1 MSEGILHCQ
10 LFVLLITAALLIETG
25 QSQTPVA
32 KNVTAVEGERVLLSC
47 SVENSDGSP
56 IQWANSAQQTL
67 FFDEKKALKDTR
79 IELVE
84 RADTVLTISINNATL
99 TDEGIYVCSLFTKP
113 VKTVSTT
120 LTVLAA
126 PKQPVITGYD
136 GVLME
141 GDTIQLTC
149 QSTGS
154 KPAAN
159 IRWFKGNQELKGT
172 NKKTFTVI
180 STVNITVEWVDN
192 MTPVRCQMDHP
203 ALRTTPLQTSQD
215 LHVQYKPRLVI
226 TPSSDIFEEG
236 DTMELSCIATG
247 NPNPSSIQW
256 ARRDGEMPDRARI
269 LGNKLVITALNKTDN
284 GTYKC
289 EGFNNI
295 GHSAEEYTLY
305 VRGECCIPTHDRTAT
320 SITLSSFKDTSAN
333 VILLIRTRTMLLKSQ
348 IGTDQAVIGGVV
360 AVVLFITLCL
370 LIVLTHYFGRQ
381 KGTYFTHEAKGAE
394 DAPDADTA
402 ILNAEGGHSH
412 PEEKKEYFL

>member
-1 MSEGILHCQ
+1 
-10 LFVLLITAALLIETG
+10 
-25 QSQTPVA
+25 
-32 KNVTAVEGERVLLSC
+32 
-47 SVENSDGSP
+47 
-56 IQWANSAQQTL
+56 
-67 FFDEKKALKDTR
+67 
-79 IELVE
+79 
-84 RADTVLTISINNATL
+84 
-99 TDEGIYVCSLFTKP
+99 
-113 VKTVSTT
+113 
-120 LTVLAA
+120 
-126 PKQPVITGYD
+126 VITGYD

-159 IRWFKGNQELKGT
+159 IRWFKGNQELKGQRREKKDN

-203 ALRTTPLQTSQD
+203 ALRTTLLQTSQD

-305 VRGECCIPTHDRTAT
+305 VREAQCFTDPARHTIRAKYQAT
-320 SITLSSFKDTSAN
+320 FAA
-333 VILLIRTRTMLLKSQ
+333 Q

>member
-32 KNVTAVEGERVLLSC
+32 KNVTAVEGERVLLTC
-47 SVENSDGSP
+47 TVENSDGSP

-84 RADTVLTISINNATL
+84 RADTVLTISITNATL

-159 IRWFKGNQELKGT
+159 IRWFKGNQELKGQRREKKDN

-203 ALRTTPLQTSQD
+203 ALRTTLLQTSQD

-305 VRGECCIPTHDRTAT
+305 VRDQAT
-320 SITLSSFKDTSAN
+320 FAA
-333 VILLIRTRTMLLKSQ
+333 Q

>member
-10 LFVLLITAALLIETG
+10 LFVLFITAALLIETG

-159 IRWFKGNQELKGT
+159 IRWFKGNQELKGQRREKKDS

-305 VRGECCIPTHDRTAT
+305 VRG
-320 SITLSSFKDTSAN
+320 
-333 VILLIRTRTMLLKSQ
+333 
-348 IGTDQAVIGGVV
+348 
-360 AVVLFITLCL
+360 
-370 LIVLTHYFGRQ
+370 
-381 KGTYFTHEAKGAE
+381 TYFTHEAKGAE